1 VYEKAHQG
9 FRQISNRLKD
19 RNYLILNVEKTV
31 FMPRSQLKK
40 NDINY
45 NNITI
50 HDCDI
55 NKICDSQNCKSIK
68 KVEKI
73 RYLGIIFDKNLR
85 WNLHINNLLG
95 KLRFITYKLV
105 KIECMVPKQTLRT
118 IIYYALYQSNFQY
131 GILVYY

>member
-1 VYEKAHQG
+1 
-9 FRQISNRLKD
+9 
-19 RNYLILNVEKTV
+19 VEKL
-31 FMPRSQLKK
+31 FSCRSQLKK
-40 NDINY
+40 NYINY

-55 NKICDSQNCKSIK
+55 NKICESQICKSIK

-105 KIECMVPKQTLRT
+105 KIKCMVPKQTLGT
-118 IIYYALYQSNFQY
+118 IYYALYQSNFQY
-131 GILVYY
+131 GILAGPYLPLGRIGNCLWPPLLRGLGFL